1 MSKKQLNLNKKGNF
15 NSIYHLPMKSSG
27 VQLEIACIWN
37 AKYFILENER
47 DLSQ

>member
-1 MSKKQLNLNKKGNF
+1 
-15 NSIYHLPMKSSG
+15 MKSSG